1 MAYYWGG
8 AELWIKN
15 AEHPA
20 SVCCVLVESFMG
32 RANNVKE
39 VVILFVSEDDE
50 GMILGSYWFLLF
62 QGKLRLTFPKYFLQ
76 KKLPVWETNHTKV
89 RCMQ

>member
-1 MAYYWGG
+1 
-8 AELWIKN
+8 
-15 AEHPA
+15 
-20 SVCCVLVESFMG
+20 MG

-62 QGKLRLTFPKYFLQ
+62 HGKLRLTFPKYFLQ
-76 KKLPVWETNHTKV
+76 KKLPA
-89 RCMQ
+89 